1 MWVILNFIKILTIE
15 KTSGKVRVHDDTSIE
30 AGIIEKDYEITLFFK
45 QIETAVPDIIFKGST
60 SLSKCYKLINRFS
73 DDNELNITAI
83 ANPTEGQ
90 SKRLKSNT
98 VSIIDKF
105 GFTLTKIESTRNRMS
120 FNKYIVD
127 YDSVLEAGYL
137 KEDLVIEISVYF
149 RTYPHNLMSASRLI
163 YAVVFIFSTI
173 SLIFL
178 YAIGD

>member
-1 MWVILNFIKILTIE
+1 M
-15 KTSGKVRVHDDTSIE
+15 
-30 AGIIEKDYEITLFFK
+30 
-45 QIETAVPDIIFKGST
+45 PDIIFKGST

-127 YDSVLEAGYL
+127 YDSVLEAH
-137 KEDLVIEISVYF
+137 
-149 RTYPHNLMSASRLI
+149 T
-163 YAVVFIFSTI
+163 
-173 SLIFL
+173 
-178 YAIGD
+178 